1 MAKSY
6 GQFCPVATA
15 AEIVCERWNA
25 LIIRELVSGCET
37 FNDIRMGVTRI
48 SPTLLSARLKSL
60 ERAGVLRR
68 ERSGRSVKY
77 KLTTAGEDLRPVIT
91 ALGVW
96 GQRWARSD
104 MSRRHLDPGYLMW
117 DIRRRIDIGLFPDTR
132 VVLKFEFS
140 DYVAK
145 QRCWWLVVNKG
156 EIDLCRSDPG
166 YEINLFVTSRL
177 KALTEIWMGDVTLR
191 RALRTKLVQVSGD
204 AALKKTMPSWF
215 TLSVVADIQRGES
228 RSSRS

>member
-1 MAKSY
+1 MAMSY

-25 LIIRELVSGCET
+25 LIIRELVCGCET

-68 ERSGRSVKY
+68 EQSGRNVTY

-117 DIRRRIDIGLFPDTR
+117 DIRRRIDIGRFPDTR

-140 DYVAK
+140 DYAAR
-145 QRCWWLVVNKG
+145 QRFWWLVVNRG
-156 EIDLCRSDPG
+156 EVDLCRTDPG
-166 YEINLFVTSRL
+166 YEISLFVTSRL
-177 KALTEIWMGDVTLR
+177 RVLTEIWMGDISLR
-191 RALRTKLVQVSGD
+191 RALRDKLVQVSGD
-204 AALKKTMPSWF
+204 AALKKTMKLWF
-215 TLSVVADIQRGES
+215 TLSVVADIKRG
-228 RSSRS
+228 RA

>member
-1 MAKSY
+1 MAMSY

-25 LIIRELVSGCET
+25 LIIRELVCGCET

-68 ERSGRSVKY
+68 EQSGRNVTY

-117 DIRRRIDIGLFPDTR
+117 DIRRRIDIGRFPDKR

-140 DYVAK
+140 DYAAR
-145 QRCWWLVVNKG
+145 QRFWWLVVNRG
-156 EIDLCRSDPG
+156 EVDLCRTDPG
-166 YEINLFVTSRL
+166 YEISLFVTSRL
-177 KALTEIWMGDVTLR
+177 RVLTEIWMGDISLR
-191 RALRTKLVQVSGD
+191 RALRDKLVQVSGD
-204 AALKKTMPSWF
+204 AALKKTMKSWF
-215 TLSVVADIQRGES
+215 TLSVVADIKRG
-228 RSSRS
+228 RA